1 MNIKAEKFYSELKGK
16 KVAFIGAGVSHK
28 QLIEIFAKK
37 GAAVTLCDK
46 KELSGFGEYAETLK
60 ELGINLSLG
69 EKYLEGLKNQDLIMR
84 TPGFEFFTKELQ
96 DEIKNGTEVASEM
109 ELFFCLCPCK
119 IYAVTGSDGK
129 TTTTSLIAKMLEESG
144 RKVYLGGNI
153 GRALLP
159 IAEEVEETDVAVVE
173 LSSFQLISMKQSPD
187 VAVVTNV
194 TPNHLDHHKDMQEYI
209 DAKRNILIYQGEKCK
224 AVLGYENDVSR
235 GMEADV
241 KGSVRFFTRLSK
253 IDNGGFIDDAG
264 YLTLDGRQIVHQSEV
279 ALRGLHNLEN
289 LLAAFAAV
297 EGDVNDEIMAKVA
310 REFKGVEH
318 RIEPVRT
325 LNGVQW
331 FNDSIASSPTRTIAG
346 LRAFPQK
353 ICIIAG
359 GYDKNIPYE
368 PLAKP
373 ILDHVKLLV
382 VMGQTGP
389 KIEKVVRE
397 HEDFASSNIRILHA
411 DSMEQA
417 VQLMYENT
425 AEGDVVSL
433 SPASASF
440 DLYPNFEVR
449 GRHYKELVN
458 KL

>member
-1 MNIKAEKFYSELKGK
+1 MNYKVDKFYKELKGK

-28 QLIEIFAKK
+28 QLIEIFAQK
-37 GAAVTLCDK
+37 GAIVTLCDK
-46 KELSGFGEYAETLK
+46 KELEDFGEYADTLK
-60 ELGINLSLG
+60 KLNINLSLG
-69 EKYLEGLKNQDLIMR
+69 ENYLEGLKNQDLIMR
-84 TPGFEFFTKELQ
+84 TPGFEYYTKELQ
-96 DEIKNGTEVASEM
+96 AELNKGTEVSSEM
-109 ELFFCLCPCK
+109 ELFFKLCPCK

-144 RKVYLGGNI
+144 KTVHLGGNI
-153 GRALLP
+153 GKALLP
-159 IAEEVEETDVAVVE
+159 VIEQVNEDDVAVVE

-209 DAKRNILIYQGEKCK
+209 DAKRNILLYQKENSK
-224 AVLGYENDVSR
+224 AVLGYENEISR
-235 GMEADV
+235 GMTADV
-241 KGSVRFFTRLSK
+241 VGKVRYFTRLSQ
-253 IDNGGFIDDAG
+253 IDNGSFIDSEG
-264 YLTLDGRQIVHQSEV
+264 YLTIDGKQIVHQDEV

-289 LLAAFAAV
+289 ILAAFCAV
-297 EGDVNDEIMAKVA
+297 EEDVSFDIMKKVA
-310 REFKGVEH
+310 KEFKGVEH

-325 LNGVQW
+325 IDGVQW

-346 LRAFPQK
+346 LKAFDKK

-397 HEDFASSNIRILHA
+397 HKDFADSNIKILHA
-411 DSMEQA
+411 DSMESA
-417 VQLMYENT
+417 VKIMKENT
-425 AEGDVVSL
+425 AAGDIVSL

-440 DLYPNFEVR
+440 DMYPNFEIR
-449 GRHYKELVN
+449 GKHYKELVN

>member
-1 MNIKAEKFYSELKGK
+1 MNIRAEKFYSELKGK

-28 QLIEIFAKK
+28 QLIRIFAEK
-37 GAAVTLCDK
+37 GAVVTLCDK

-69 EKYLEGLKNQDLIMR
+69 ENYLEGLKNQDLIMR

-96 DEIKNGTEVASEM
+96 DELMGGTEVSSEM
-109 ELFFCLCPCK
+109 ELFFRLCPCK

-159 IAEEVEETDVAVVE
+159 VAEEVEETDVAVVE

-209 DAKRNILIYQGEKCK
+209 DAKRNILIYQNENCK
-224 AVLGYENDVSR
+224 AVLGYENEVSR

-241 KGSVRFFTRLSK
+241 KGSVRFFTRLSE
-253 IDNGGFIDDAG
+253 IDNGGYIDGEG

-297 EGDVNDEIMAKVA
+297 EGDVSDEIMAKVA

-331 FNDSIASSPTRTIAG
+331 FNDSIATSPTRVIAG
-346 LRAFPQK
+346 LKAFPQK

-373 ILDHVKLLV
+373 VLDHVKLLV

-389 KIEKVVRE
+389 KIEKVVLE
-397 HEDFASSNIRILHA
+397 HPDFAASDIKILHA

-425 AEGDVVSL
+425 EEGDIVSL
-433 SPASASF
+433 SPASAAF
-440 DLYPNFEVR
+440 DLYPNFEFR

>member
-1 MNIKAEKFYSELKGK
+1 MKSKSDVFYENLKGK

-28 QLIEIFAKK
+28 QLIEIFAEK
-37 GAAVTLCDK
+37 GARVTLCDK
-46 KELSGFGEYAETLK
+46 KSIEDFGEYAKTLK
-60 ELGINLSLG
+60 RLNINLSLG
-69 EKYLEGLKNQDLIMR
+69 ENYLDGLKNQDMIMR
-84 TPGFEFFTKELQ
+84 TPGFEYYTPQLQQEL
-96 DEIKNGTEVASEM
+96 KNGCEVTSEM
-109 ELFFCLCPCK
+109 ELFFKLCPCK

-144 RKVYLGGNI
+144 KTVYLGGNI

-159 IAEEVEETDVAVVE
+159 VVEEIKPNDVAVVE
-173 LSSFQLISMKQSPD
+173 LSSFQLISMRQSPD

-194 TPNHLDHHKDMQEYI
+194 TPNHLDHHKDMQEYV
-209 DAKRNILIYQGEKCK
+209 DAKRNILLYQNENSKS
-224 AVLGYENDVSR
+224 VLGYENEISR
-235 GMEADV
+235 SMEKDV
-241 KGSVRFFTRLSK
+241 KGKVRFFTRLSK
-253 IDNGGFIDDAG
+253 LSKGGYIDDEG
-264 YLTLDGRQIVHQSEV
+264 YLTLDGSRIVHQDQV
-279 ALRGLHNLEN
+279 ALRGKHNLEN
-289 LLAAFAAV
+289 LLAAFCAV
-297 EGDVNDEIMAKVA
+297 EGDVPFEIMKKVSL
-310 REFKGVEH
+310 EFKGVEH

-346 LRAFPQK
+346 LNAFNQK

-368 PLAKP
+368 PLAQP
-373 ILDHVKLLV
+373 IIDHVKLLV
-382 VMGQTGP
+382 VMGQTGS

-397 HEDFASSNIRILHA
+397 NPSFAQSGLKILHA
-411 DSMEQA
+411 DSMEEA
-417 VQLMYENT
+417 VKLMYENT
-425 AEGDVVSL
+425 QNGDIVSL

>member
-1 MNIKAEKFYSELKGK
+1 MNIRAEKFYSELKGK

-28 QLIEIFAKK
+28 QLIRIFAEK
-37 GAAVTLCDK
+37 GAVVTLCDK

-69 EKYLEGLKNQDLIMR
+69 ENYLEGLKNQDLIMR

-96 DEIKNGTEVASEM
+96 DELMGGTEVSSEM
-109 ELFFCLCPCK
+109 ELFFRLCPCK

-159 IAEEVEETDVAVVE
+159 VAEEVEETDVAVVE

-209 DAKRNILIYQGEKCK
+209 DAKRNILIYQNRNCK
-224 AVLGYENDVSR
+224 AVLGYENEVSR

-241 KGSVRFFTRLSK
+241 KGSVRFFTRLSE
-253 IDNGGFIDDAG
+253 IDNGGYIDGEG

-297 EGDVNDEIMAKVA
+297 EGDVPDDIMAKVA

-331 FNDSIASSPTRTIAG
+331 FNDSIATSPTRVIAG
-346 LRAFPQK
+346 LKAFPQK

-373 ILDHVKLLV
+373 VLDHVKLLV

-389 KIEKVVRE
+389 KIEKVVLE
-397 HEDFASSNIRILHA
+397 HPDFAASDIKILHA

-425 AEGDVVSL
+425 EEGDIVSL
-433 SPASASF
+433 SPASAAF
-440 DLYPNFEVR
+440 DLYPNFEFR

>member
-1 MNIKAEKFYSELKGK
+1 MNIKAEKFYNELKGK

-37 GAAVTLCDK
+37 GAVVTLCDK
-46 KELSGFGEYAETLK
+46 KELEGFGEYAETLK
-60 ELGINLSLG
+60 ELNINLSLG
-69 EKYLEGLKNQDLIMR
+69 ENYLEGLKNQDLIMR

-96 DEIKNGTEVASEM
+96 DELKGGTEVASEM
-109 ELFFCLCPCK
+109 ELFFRLCPCK

-144 RKVYLGGNI
+144 KKVYLGGNI

-159 IAEEVEETDVAVVE
+159 LAEEVEENDVAVVE

-209 DAKRNILIYQGEKCK
+209 DAKRNILIWQNENCK
-224 AVLGYENDVSR
+224 AVLGYENDVSK

-253 IDNGGFIDDAG
+253 IDNGAFIDDAG
-264 YLTLDGRQIVHQSEV
+264 FLTLDGRQIVHQSEV

-297 EGDVNDEIMAKVA
+297 EGDVADEIMAKVA

-331 FNDSIASSPTRTIAG
+331 FNDSIATSPTRVIAG
-346 LRAFPQK
+346 LKAFPQK

-373 ILDHVKLLV
+373 VLDHVKLLV

-389 KIEKVVRE
+389 KIEKVVSE
-397 HEDFASSNIRILHA
+397 HPDFASSGLKILHA
-411 DSMEQA
+411 ETMEQA

-425 AEGDVVSL
+425 VEGDIVSL
-433 SPASASF
+433 SPASAAF
-440 DLYPNFEVR
+440 DLYPNFEYR

>member
-1 MNIKAEKFYSELKGK
+1 MNYKVEQFYNNLKGK

-28 QLIEIFAKK
+28 QLIKIFSEK
-37 GAAVTLCDK
+37 GVVVTLCDK
-46 KELSGFGEYAETLK
+46 KLLEDFGEYAETLK
-60 ELGINLSLG
+60 SLNINLSLG
-69 EKYLEGLKNQDLIMR
+69 KNYLEGLKNQDLIMR
-84 TPGFEFFTKELQ
+84 TPGFEYYTKELQ
-96 DEIKNGTEVASEM
+96 TELKKGTEISSEM
-109 ELFFCLCPCK
+109 ELFFKLCPCK

-144 RKVYLGGNI
+144 KTVYLGGNI

-159 IAEEVEETDVAVVE
+159 IVDKVKEDDVAVVE

-194 TPNHLDHHKDMQEYI
+194 TPNHLDHHRDMQEYI
-209 DAKRNILIYQGEKCK
+209 DAKRNILLYQKK
-224 AVLGYENDVSR
+224 DSKSVLGYENEISKGMIKDVV
-235 GMEADV
+235 G
-241 KGSVRFFTRLSK
+241 KVRYFTRLSE
-253 IDNGGFIDDAG
+253 IDNGAYIDEEG
-264 YLTLDGRQIVHQSEV
+264 YLTIDGKQIVHQNEV

-289 LLAAFAAV
+289 VLAAFCAV
-297 EGDVNDEIMAKVA
+297 EDDVSYDIMKKVA
-310 REFKGVEH
+310 QEFKGVEH

-346 LRAFPQK
+346 LKAFEHK

-368 PLAKP
+368 PLAQP
-373 ILDHVKLLV
+373 IIDHVKLLV

-389 KIEKVVRE
+389 KIEKVVKE
-397 HEDFASSNIRILHA
+397 HPDFAKSDIKILHA
-411 DSMEQA
+411 KDMEEA
-417 VQLMYENT
+417 VMLMKDNT
-425 AEGDVVSL
+425 SEGDIVSL

-440 DLYPNFEVR
+440 DIYPNFEVR

>member
-1 MNIKAEKFYSELKGK
+1 MNIKAEQFYTELKGK

-28 QLIEIFAKK
+28 QLIKIFAEK
-37 GAAVTLCDK
+37 GAVVTLCDK

-60 ELGINLSLG
+60 ALNINLSLG
-69 EKYLEGLKNQDLIMR
+69 ENYLEGLKNQDLIMR

-96 DEIKNGTEVASEM
+96 DELNNGTEVSSEM
-109 ELFFCLCPCK
+109 ELFFKLCPCK
-119 IYAVTGSDGK
+119 MYAVTGSDGK

-159 IAEEVEETDVAVVE
+159 VVHEVTENDVAVVE

-209 DAKRNILIYQGEKCK
+209 DAKRNILLYQCENSKS
-224 AVLGYENDVSR
+224 VLGFENEVSKE
-235 GMEADV
+235 MESDV
-241 KGSVRFFTRLSK
+241 KGKVRFFTRLNK

-264 YLTLDGRQIVHQSEV
+264 YLTIDGRQIVHQSEV

-289 LLAAFAAV
+289 LLAAFCAV
-297 EGDVNDEIMAKVA
+297 EGDVDYDVMAKVA

-346 LRAFPQK
+346 LKAFPQK

-397 HEDFASSNIRILHA
+397 HADFAASDIKILRA
-411 DSMEQA
+411 ESMEQA

-425 AEGDVVSL
+425 TEGDVVSL